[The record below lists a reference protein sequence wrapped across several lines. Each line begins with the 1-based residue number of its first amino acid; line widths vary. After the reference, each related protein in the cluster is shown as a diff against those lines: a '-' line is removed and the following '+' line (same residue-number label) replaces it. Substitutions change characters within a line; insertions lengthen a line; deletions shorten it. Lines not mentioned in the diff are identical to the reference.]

1 MNEKSLHGQFE
12 DVETFL
18 KSLKNNI
25 RCFDIIHKKKE
36 NRIYKTTDFHEC
48 YITGDKKIRDLKYQ
62 TNSDEL
68 LRFQIQLTEEI
79 YTKPHWDEDVV
90 HNLEEEYVWQQ
101 ESVTATALAEAAEN
115 GFSLLSFKSE
125 KYTDCVLDIQKG
137 SQKYEVLSIYSPRYL
152 AQNHYIDLNIDRCDY
167 LKIRYEGTRIDC
179 SLLEKK
185 SGPDQLEESEYKQLL
200 GTLDKFVQHESWDTI
215 DRDDGLEYKR
225 YHGAGK
231 KNYFAGYSQTIM
243 KFRYS
248 EKQRVFGYRKGDRFR
263 VVLIERDHKISNN
276 G

>member
-1 MNEKSLHGQFE
+1 MKCL
-12 DVETFL
+12 L
-18 KSLKNNI
+18 NI
-25 RCFDIIHKKKE
+25 C
-36 NRIYKTTDFHEC
+36 
-48 YITGDKKIRDLKYQ
+48 
-62 TNSDEL
+62 
-68 LRFQIQLTEEI
+68 
-79 YTKPHWDEDVV
+79 
-90 HNLEEEYVWQQ
+90 QQ
-101 ESVTATALAEAAEN
+101 ETVTATALAEAAEN

-152 AQNHYIDLNIDRCDY
+152 AQNHYIDLNID
-167 LKIRYEGTRIDC
+167 C

-185 SGPDQLEESEYKQLL
+185 SGPDQLKESEYKQLL

-215 DRDDGLEYKR
+215 DRDDGLEYKKYR
-225 YHGAGK
+225 GAGK

-248 EKQRVFGYRKGDRFR
+248 GKQRVFGYRKGDRFR
-263 VVLIERDHKISNN
+263 VILIERDHKISNN

>member
-1 MNEKSLHGQFE
+1 ML
-12 DVETFL
+12 
-18 KSLKNNI
+18 
-25 RCFDIIHKKKE
+25 
-36 NRIYKTTDFHEC
+36 
-48 YITGDKKIRDLKYQ
+48 DL
-62 TNSDEL
+62 
-68 LRFQIQLTEEI
+68 
-79 YTKPHWDEDVV
+79 
-90 HNLEEEYVWQQ
+90 
-101 ESVTATALAEAAEN
+101 
-115 GFSLLSFKSE
+115 
-125 KYTDCVLDIQKG
+125 QKG

-185 SGPDQLEESEYKQLL
+185 SGPDQLKESEYKQLL

-215 DRDDGLEYKR
+215 DRDDGLEYKKYR
-225 YHGAGK
+225 GAGK

-248 EKQRVFGYRKGDRFR
+248 GKQRVFGYRKGDRFR
-263 VVLIERDHKISNN
+263 VILIERDHKISNN